1 MAISKKFW
9 KDKTVLITGHTGFK
23 GGWLALWLKQ
33 LGAKIYGYSLEPN
46 TKPNLFE
53 SAKINRIVSSTI
65 NDIRNEKKVFEAV
78 KKCKPQII
86 FHLAAQPL
94 VRQSYSDPLETYQT
108 NVLGTANIL
117 QAIRK
122 VNSVSAFVCI
132 TSDKCYENKEWIWG
146 YGENDHLGGFD
157 PYSSSKACA
166 ELVTAA
172 FRNSFFADSKTAI
185 ASARAGNVVGGG
197 DWADDRIVP
206 DCIKCWQS
214 GKIVNIRYPKATRPW
229 QHVLEPLSGYIM
241 LAQKLCKNPKF
252 AQPWNFGPEDENIIP
267 VAKLVEILAEKWKQ
281 KAKWK
286 ISTKKHPH
294 EASLLKLDCSKAKTL
309 LDWKSCWDIEKTVE
323 KTVDWY
329 KCYYEK
335 SGDIAEFTAK
345 QIAEYTKD
353 ME

>member
-1 MAISKKFW
+1 
-9 KDKTVLITGHTGFK
+9 
-23 GGWLALWLKQ
+23 
-33 LGAKIYGYSLEPN
+33 
-46 TKPNLFE
+46 
-53 SAKINRIVSSTI
+53 
-65 NDIRNEKKVFEAV
+65 
-78 KKCKPQII
+78 
-86 FHLAAQPL
+86 
-94 VRQSYSDPLETYQT
+94 
-108 NVLGTANIL
+108 
-117 QAIRK
+117 
-122 VNSVSAFVCI
+122 
-132 TSDKCYENKEWIWG
+132 
-146 YGENDHLGGFD
+146 
-157 PYSSSKACA
+157 
-166 ELVTAA
+166 
-172 FRNSFFADSKTAI
+172 
-185 ASARAGNVVGGG
+185 
-197 DWADDRIVP
+197 
-206 DCIKCWQS
+206 
-214 GKIVNIRYPKATRPW
+214 
-229 QHVLEPLSGYIM
+229 M